1 MKLANGSDAHAIGTL
16 WGYNLTVP
24 AMRAA
29 WVAECVAATKA
40 GCTGW

>member
-1 MKLANGSDAHAIGTL
+1 MVEHPEWRLKNSTGGDIHMFPGI

-29 WVAECVAATKA
+29 WVA
-40 GCTGW
+40 